1 MKSRHTSR
9 AKVSPFNV
17 ILFIGLLL
25 LALSLVV
32 PFLWGAMTSLKTRLD
47 YNAEPLALPAVLNW
61 QNYKDAFSEFKVT
74 VEYGLGT
81 RTYNMLGMAINS
93 VIYSLGGALVQAF
106 ACALV
111 AYAVAH
117 FPKYKCSKLLYGIV
131 IVTMVLP
138 IVGSLPSELRI
149 LKSLG
154 MYNTMLGL
162 MFMKANFLGT
172 YFLVF
177 HAFFTAIPGNFLGTY
192 FLVFHAFFTAIPGA
206 YFEAAKL
213 DGAGNFSILRRIV
226 LPMSKSMLFTVTLLN
241 FLGNWNDYNVSLVYA
256 PSYPTLAYGLYKFNL
271 SNNPI
276 INSVPHK
283 MAGAMML
290 FIPILIIF
298 CIFADK
304 LINSNLTMGG
314 VKE

>member
-1 MKSRHTSR
+1 MMEKMKSRHTSR
-9 AKVSPFNV
+9 TKVSPFNV

-177 HAFFTAIPGNFLGTY
+177 HAFFTAIPG
-192 FLVFHAFFTAIPGA
+192 A

-226 LPMSKSMLFTVTLLN
+226 LPMSQSMLFTVTLLN

>member
-1 MKSRHTSR
+1 MKKMKSRHTSR

-17 ILFIGLLL
+17 TLFIGLLL

-177 HAFFTAIPGNFLGTY
+177 HAFFTAIPG
-192 FLVFHAFFTAIPGA
+192 A

>member
-1 MKSRHTSR
+1 MKKMKSRHTSR

-177 HAFFTAIPGNFLGTY
+177 HAFFTAIPG
-192 FLVFHAFFTAIPGA
+192 A